1 MAVQSANDLLGAILY
16 QVQSANKYMEKIS
29 KNTADS
35 NTKEATSGIK
45 SKITNAQGK
54 FSDITGA
61 VKNLAQLNVKDVA
74 KIAVMPL
81 GMIAKKIKTFSE
93 DLGSIDTK
101 KANKALTMSKTF
113 SNITYALTNTGDV
126 TKLIAT
132 LKIYPFD
139 DLNSFADNIKSLLEK
154 LSSIKTTT
162 LNPKIEEFSKIIN
175 SINDLNIRKLSKT
188 LKYFGEK
195 SLEKGLN
202 GFSKFI
208 DKLTDT
214 FKEKFD
220 KRQRESITEKIKG
233 ISDITKLLAGSLL
246 KMSLLGI
253 LTPVLV
259 PLSILGLVGVALYLK
274 EFQMLSTAINKIGNQ
289 KNLVKISDSVKNVLS
304 IGLMAS
310 GIVLASALVGVM
322 ITKPEILGSMTLGF
336 VTIAATTIA
345 LVRLTQLIEK
355 VGDSKNV
362 AKGTSSVG
370 GVLSLIAAAAL
381 IPIAAIAVGGLIMM
395 TGWKPITIGLGVIAL
410 TLAGFLGISKIIK
423 TTGEASK
430 DSMKPALSIILLAT
444 MSIAIV
450 VSSILIGKTIEDGG
464 GWERLGNGMG
474 AAAAVIA
481 EFGVLGLLIGGMG
494 KIISPTKMLIASA
507 LIIGIGAVT
516 ILLTKQVMNISE
528 FFGDDIA
535 AGWKKFGSTLGA
547 MAAIVGEFGLLAMA
561 MGALLTN
568 PITGF
573 LVVSGTALMLG
584 LSGAIGA
591 LAGAMKKTLEV
602 SEILGASPED
612 TDSTKAPIDNMVNFL
627 ANSKELLKEVSRIG
641 RGLSFIGITKTIFA
655 LNGVVGALGE
665 YAKILQTVGGKEG
678 YIKGVSGYDDKGNP
692 IYGEDV
698 DIKLTSENLASGFS
712 TFVTVVLGKLQEI
725 DWGKFRL
732 DTLAKIS
739 WLMNPISKFAKVI
752 QEVGAEEG
760 KIKGISGY
768 DDNGNPIYG
777 KSVDIVPVSENIS
790 KSFGIFAEN
799 VMTGLEKVSANIA
812 DFLKVGVIKDIME
825 PVSQFAKIIQDFGA
839 TDNPDELTV
848 LRFDEEG
855 KVTGRET
862 VNIKTIS
869 SRVANAFT
877 TFAKEMQKVTSTFK
891 SKSLFDSQP
900 DISDILEP
908 ITDAMADMK
917 DKLTTSEVESFAKNI
932 NNISTSFESLQKIYV
947 SDEAKALQKTLPNL
961 TKKHVEFI
969 TKMNE
974 AMKNI
979 KSPMDRYVEQVE
991 RLANAYDKLSAKY
1004 DENGKLVLT
1013 LEENTNTNNNINV
1026 DKNAL
1031 ETLADDISSK
1041 INDGTREAINGISIT
1056 MPNPVKNATM
1066 PTLSLE
1072 VSSSN

>member
-61 VKNLAQLNVKDVA
+61 VKNLAQLKVKDVA

-101 KANKALTMSKTF
+101 KANKALTMSKAF
-113 SNITYALTNTGDV
+113 SNITHALTNTGDV

-139 DLNSFADNIKSLLEK
+139 DLNSFSDNMKSLLEK
-154 LSSIKTTT
+154 LSSIKTTA
-162 LNPKIEEFSKIIN
+162 LKPKIEEFSKIIN

-233 ISDITKLLAGSLL
+233 MSDITKLMANSLL
-246 KMSLLGI
+246 QMSLLGI

-289 KNLVKISDSVKNVLS
+289 KNLVEISDSVKNVVS

-322 ITKPEILGSMTLGF
+322 ITKPEILSSMTLGF

-345 LVRLTQLIEK
+345 LVSLTQLIEK

-395 TGWKPITIGLGVIAL
+395 TGWKPITFGLGVIAL
-410 TLAGFLGISKIIK
+410 TLVGFLGISKIIK

-430 DSMKPALSIILLAT
+430 GSMKPALSIILLAT

-464 GWERLGNGMG
+464 GWKRLGNGMG

-507 LIIGIGAVT
+507 LIMGIGAVT

-528 FFGDDIA
+528 FFGNDVA

-547 MAAIVGEFGLLAMA
+547 MASIVGEFGLLAMA

-568 PITGF
+568 PITAW

-584 LSGAIGA
+584 LSGAIAA
-591 LAGAMKKTLEV
+591 LAGAMKKTLEI
-602 SEILGASPED
+602 SDILGTSSKD
-612 TDSTKAPIDNMVNFL
+612 TNSTKAPIDNMVNFL

-692 IYGEDV
+692 IYGEYV

-725 DWGKFRL
+725 DWAKFRL

-739 WLMNPISKFAKVI
+739 LLMNPISKFAKVI

-777 KSVDIVPVSENIS
+777 KSVDVVPVSENIS

-917 DKLTTSEVESFAKNI
+917 DKLTTSEVDSFTKNI

-991 RLANAYDKLSAKY
+991 RLANAYDRLSAKY